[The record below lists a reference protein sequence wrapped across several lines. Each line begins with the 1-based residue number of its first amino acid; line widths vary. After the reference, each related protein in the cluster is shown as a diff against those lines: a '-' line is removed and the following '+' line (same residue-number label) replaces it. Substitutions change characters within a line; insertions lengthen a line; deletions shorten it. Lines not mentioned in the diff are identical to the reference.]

1 MTAVALPFRL
11 RLTGGG
17 GAGGSGSDT
26 FCLLGRR
33 AGRALA
39 GSGSA
44 TGLGSRAGA
53 LRFLDGAGGRIGGA
67 AAVVKAAGV
76 GEGSEDIAACRAD
89 ARVLLGDM
97 SIWLC
102 TLALNLRHLYDN
114 QIVIRV
120 EADRVRGGE
129 VESEK
134 SDCSRRVNV
143 LWKYLGVG

>member
-1 MTAVALPFRL
+1 MTAVALPFR
-11 RLTGGG
+11 RRVIGGGG

-33 AGRALA
+33 VERALA

-53 LRFLDGAGGRIGGA
+53 LRFLDGGGRIGGA
-67 AAVVKAAGV
+67 AGGAKAAEV
-76 GEGSEDIAACRAD
+76 GEGSDESAACRAD

-102 TLALNLRHLYDN
+102 NIALNLYHLSMTTRS
-114 QIVIRV
+114 VMRV
-120 EADRVRGGE
+120 EVDRAPLL
-129 VESEK
+129 K
-134 SDCSRRVNV
+134 
-143 LWKYLGVG
+143 LK